1 MDNYSKFLWSF
12 YSDDE
17 LRQIIERGSTLKGH
31 IDEAKEILRS
41 RQESQDEI
49 LGL

>member
-12 YSDDE
+12 YSNDE
-17 LRQIIERGSTLKGH
+17 LRQIIKSGSTLTTH
-31 IDEAKEILRS
+31 IEEAKAELS
-41 RQESQDEI
+41 NRQESQDEI

>member
-1 MDNYSKFLWSF
+1 MDAYKHFLWSF

-17 LRQIIERGSTLKGH
+17 LKQIIKSGSTLISH
-31 IDEAKEILRS
+31 VEEAKAELSGR
-41 RQESQDEI
+41 RESQDEI

>member
-1 MDNYSKFLWSF
+1 MDNYKHFLWSF

-17 LRQIIERGSTLKGH
+17 LRKIIDSGSTLVNH
-31 IDEAKEILRS
+31 IEEAKAELRI

>member
-1 MDNYSKFLWSF
+1 MDNYKHYLWSF
-12 YSDDE
+12 YTDDE
-17 LRQIIERGSTLKGH
+17 LRKIIERGSTLKSH
-31 IDEAKEILRS
+31 IEDAKSELRS

>member
-1 MDNYSKFLWSF
+1 MDNFSHYLWSF
-12 YSDDE
+12 YTNDE
-17 LRQIIERGSTLKGH
+17 LKKIIDTGSTLASH
-31 IDEAKEILRS
+31 IEEAKAELRS